1 MLQRKALKQ
10 FQAWHDAPS
19 HTALLV
25 TGARQVGKT
34 YLIREFADQH
44 YESFAEFNFIQN
56 PDAAR
61 IFNPPSDAATM
72 LMRMELASGQRFIP
86 GKTLIFLDEIQACKE
101 AATAVKFLVDD
112 GRYDFAMSG
121 SLLGVELED
130 VRSVPVGY
138 QSEVVMFPLDFEEF
152 CWSQNVDGKIFDM
165 LKECYEKNSQWMI
178 LFMNISCLYSEN
190 I

>member
-1 MLQRKALKQ
+1 MKSKHARKPQ
-10 FQAWHDAPS
+10 QPS
-19 HTALLV
+19 
-25 TGARQVGKT
+25 
-34 YLIREFADQH
+34 
-44 YESFAEFNFIQN
+44 
-56 PDAAR
+56 
-61 IFNPPSDAATM
+61 
-72 LMRMELASGQRFIP
+72 
-86 GKTLIFLDEIQACKE
+86 
-101 AATAVKFLVDD
+101 KFLVDD

>member
-1 MLQRKALKQ
+1 
-10 FQAWHDAPS
+10 
-19 HTALLV
+19 
-25 TGARQVGKT
+25 
-34 YLIREFADQH
+34 
-44 YESFAEFNFIQN
+44 
-56 PDAAR
+56 
-61 IFNPPSDAATM
+61 M

-138 QSEVVMFPLDFEEF
+138 QSEVMMFPLDFEEF